1 MTVVRASGGG
11 PTTILVC
18 GGCGREFERLN
29 REIRARPK
37 RHGAYYCSR
46 QCWLGVHNRTPDQRE
61 RSRQLGLQ
69 NGDKLRGRGE
79 GKGYRKRGGRH
90 EHRAV
95 MEQHL
100 GRRLTS
106 DEVVHHING
115 DRFDNRVENL
125 QVMTRR
131 EHILL
136 HHAQGDIPRPGS
148 KKERG

>member
-1 MTVVRASGGG
+1 MTRSSGGG
-11 PTTILVC
+11 PTTTLVC
-18 GGCGREFERLN
+18 AGCGQEFERLN
-29 REIRARPK
+29 REIRARRNHSG
-37 RHGAYYCSR
+37 RHYCSQ
-46 QCWLGVHNRTPDQRE
+46 QCWLGVHNRTPEQRAKSAE
-61 RSRQLGLQ
+61 IGRQT
-69 NGDKLRGRGE
+69 GDKLRGRGE
-79 GKGYRKRGGRH
+79 GKTYRKRGGRH
-90 EHRAV
+90 EHRVV

-115 DRFDNRVENL
+115 DRFDNRIENL

-148 KKERG
+148 KGRG